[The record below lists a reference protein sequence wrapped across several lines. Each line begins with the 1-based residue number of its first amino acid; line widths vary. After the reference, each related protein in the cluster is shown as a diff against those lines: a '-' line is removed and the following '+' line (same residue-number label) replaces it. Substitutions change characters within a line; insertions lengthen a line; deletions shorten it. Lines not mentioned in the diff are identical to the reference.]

1 MDGACAVCC
10 ENFNK
15 QRHKK
20 VSCLFCNYDACKE
33 CCQTYLLSTDRDPH
47 CMNCHTRWDRQFV
60 DNFCTKKFRNVDY
73 KEHREN
79 VLFERQKLLMPATQP
94 DVERIIQMRKLGAQ
108 LRSHKQRVIE
118 IHAELQRTGRSVVG
132 HPELLSIYRSMEVVY
147 TDLERL
153 RNEIRTTDIEP
164 RKFVLKCATPDC
176 KGFLSENYY
185 CGICETYF
193 CKSCHE
199 PKTEGHVCNPDTVKT
214 IELIRGDSKSCPK
227 CGYVIH
233 KTDGCSQMWCTNCHC
248 AFNWRTGEIER
259 GRIHNPHFIAF
270 KKQTSREHGDIPC
283 GGIPTFRELRVSGSS
298 SKMLQFAI
306 VIYETERVNAFLD
319 TRPGDTTNPR
329 IGYMLG
335 DLSETEF
342 KNILQKQEKFTE
354 KVRDINAI
362 YEMVVH
368 SGGDLLRQYIIQPR
382 LHEWYIEQLQWIF
395 DYANQVLGDIRKRYN
410 CKLPK
415 NINV

>member
-1 MDGACAVCC
+1 
-10 ENFNK
+10 
-15 QRHKK
+15 
-20 VSCLFCNYDACKE
+20 
-33 CCQTYLLSTDRDPH
+33 
-47 CMNCHTRWDRQFV
+47 MNCHTRWDRQFV